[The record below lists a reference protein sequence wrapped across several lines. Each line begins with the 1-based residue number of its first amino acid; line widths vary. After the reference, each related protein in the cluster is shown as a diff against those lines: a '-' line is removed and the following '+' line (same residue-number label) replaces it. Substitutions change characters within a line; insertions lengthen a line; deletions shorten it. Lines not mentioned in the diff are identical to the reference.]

1 MISNGTLNILGLSGT
16 GYTMETLPP
25 KIAKAINDR
34 NNEQDENPSEDTAFL
49 VILD

>member
-1 MISNGTLNILGLSGT
+1 MINNGTLNILGLSGS

-25 KIAKAINDR
+25 KIVEAIKKRESESDT
-34 NNEQDENPSEDTAFL
+34 NPSEETAFL

>member
-1 MISNGTLNILGLSGT
+1 LSGT